1 MRNKN
6 DIDKA
11 FKTIVLIY
19 FMLSPIFDMFFLYSR
34 ATTLLRIGVLLVFV
48 ALTLIRH
55 KDARKTFKFLLA
67 YYLAM
72 SAYLIASYFHAQE
85 FTSLVPGNFDYS
97 VVSEAATLLK
107 LCVPFT
113 IVFVLKYQSITKK
126 EYFKVLNVWIIII
139 AGSIV
144 FSNLVGYSLSSY
156 TDAITRYSIFDWWQ
170 DLSVNVTATKGFFVY
185 ANQVA
190 IVLLLLLVGSFYET
204 LFEDK
209 KYGFLTV
216 LCMISM
222 WMLGT
227 RVSTYGGV
235 MALIFMIFLYVV
247 HSFYSKRRIEAV
259 IIIPTIVASVWLVMI
274 PFTPCNDRMIEIDNA
289 KRGDI
294 VDEVEDY
301 GNANFSQN
309 NSVVSIDEDL
319 DYINANINKATIGEQ
334 FYLDFYS
341 YKYDMAFWKDLIE
354 YQNDH
359 YVDYRRLEVM
369 IIDRIWQIDDRWSD
383 CLLGLSN
390 SRIQNV
396 TNIERDF
403 VLHYYAFGAIGSILT
418 LAYYIVAFYYVIKA
432 LIKDI
437 SFINLTIAFGFGLFV
452 LASFMTGNS
461 LNFLATIIPLAF
473 FVNQCGKYKDC

>member
-1 MRNKN
+1 MRKNN
-6 DIDKA
+6 DINKVL
-11 FKTIVLIY
+11 KTIVLIY
-19 FMLSPIFDMFFLYSR
+19 FMLSPIFDMFFLYNH

-48 ALTLIRH
+48 IWTLIRYE
-55 KDARKTFKFLLA
+55 DARKTFRFLLA

-72 SAYLIASYFHAQE
+72 SVYLIVSYIHAQG

-97 VVSEAATLLK
+97 VISEAATLLK

-113 IVFVLKYQSITKK
+113 IVFILKYQSITKK
-126 EYFKVLNVWIIII
+126 EYFNVLNVWIIII

-144 FSNLVGYSLSSY
+144 FSNVVGYSLSSY
-156 TDAITRYSIFDWWQ
+156 TDEITRYSIFDWWQ

-209 KYGFLTV
+209 KYGALTV
-216 LCMISM
+216 LCMLAM

-227 RVSTYGGV
+227 RVSTYGGI
-235 MALIFMIFLYVV
+235 MALIFMILLYIA
-247 HSFYSKRRIEAV
+247 HSFYSKRKINTV
-259 IIIPTIVASVWLVMI
+259 IIIPTAVAVVWLVMV
-274 PFTPCNDRMIEIDNA
+274 PFTPCKDRMIEIDNA
-289 KRGDI
+289 KQGDI
-294 VDEVEDY
+294 ADEVEDY
-301 GNANFSQN
+301 GDENFSQN
-309 NSVVSIDEDL
+309 NYVVSFDGDL

-334 FYLDFYS
+334 FYLDYYS

-354 YQNDH
+354 YQKNN
-359 YVDYRRLEVM
+359 YVDYRRLEIM
-369 IIDRIWQIDDRWSD
+369 IIDRIWQVDGRWSD
-383 CLLGLSN
+383 YLFGLSN

-403 VLHYYAFGAIGSILT
+403 VLHYYAFGIVGGVLV
-418 LAYYIVAFYYVIKA
+418 LVYYVIAFYYIIKA

-437 SFINLTIAFGFGLFV
+437 SFINLTIAFGFVLFV

-473 FVNQCGKYKDC
+473 YANQCGKYKDC